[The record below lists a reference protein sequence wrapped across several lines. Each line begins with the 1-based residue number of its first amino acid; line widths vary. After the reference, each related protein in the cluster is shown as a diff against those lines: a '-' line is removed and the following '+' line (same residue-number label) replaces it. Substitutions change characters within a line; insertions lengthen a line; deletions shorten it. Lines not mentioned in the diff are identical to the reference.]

1 MKIQTKPL
9 HKWTG
14 CRKGQDCFLMYRSGM
29 RLVPTRTKQCGVRG
43 IVCWRACLQCP
54 VRGGAGTPKPIRPV
68 ALCLLQQRSF
78 TVQLQCCAR
87 IAIQFPVYVLAL
99 PYSTAL
105 KCRSVPA
112 QLSSRP
118 SKSVSCCSP
127 WRRWKCPFDATPRWN
142 PSSLA
147 VLWLRAESGPI
158 RGQVWPL
165 SSLSL
170 HTDFF

>member
-1 MKIQTKPL
+1 
-9 HKWTG
+9 
-14 CRKGQDCFLMYRSGM
+14 MYRSEM
-29 RLVPTRTKQCGVRG
+29 CWVPTRTKQCRVRG

-54 VRGGAGTPKPIRPV
+54 VRGGAGSPKPIRPV
-68 ALCLLQQRSF
+68 ALRLLQQRSF
-78 TVQLQCCAR
+78 TVQLQCCAS
-87 IAIQFPVYVLAL
+87 IAIQLPVYVLAL

-127 WRRWKCPFDATPRWN
+127 QRRCTCPFDATPRWN

-147 VLWLRAESGPI
+147 VL
-158 RGQVWPL
+158 
-165 SSLSL
+165 
-170 HTDFF
+170 